1 MARKMITHRGQT
13 FEEFEQEVKKQNHDK
28 GMDEIRSR
36 KEEAELKIQQQ
47 NHQLQRKKNLLK
59 KLERKERT
67 HRLIEKGAAVEHACP
82 DTKFMEKDEFQQ
94 LANEIFSDTDLK
106 DRISFLVA
114 ERKEELEASY
124 REAEILQ
131 ELLEKGDADG
141 IISLQ
146 SETDQPE

>member
-1 MARKMITHRGQT
+1 MAKKTITHRGQT
-13 FEEFEQEVKKQNHDK
+13 YEEFEQEVKQQKHDN
-28 GMDEIRSR
+28 GIDEIQSK
-36 KEEAELKIQQQ
+36 KEEAELKIMQQ
-47 NHQLQRKKNLLK
+47 NHRLQREKNLLK
-59 KLERKERT
+59 KLERKERN

-82 DTKFMEKDEFQQ
+82 DSKFLERDEFQQ
-94 LANEIFSDTDLK
+94 LANEIFSDTDLRG
-106 DRISFLVA
+106 RISSLVA

-124 REAEILQ
+124 REAEMFQ

>member
-1 MARKMITHRGQT
+1 MARKIITHRGQT
-13 FEEFEQEVKKQNHDK
+13 FEEFEQEVKKQNHHN
-28 GMDEIRSR
+28 GMDKIQSK
-36 KEEAELKIQQQ
+36 KEEAEPKILQEQ
-47 NHQLQRKKNLLK
+47 HKLQRNKNLLK

-82 DTKFMEKDEFQQ
+82 DSKFLERDEFQQ

-124 REAEILQ
+124 REAQMLQ

>member
-1 MARKMITHRGQT
+1 MARKIITHRGQT
-13 FEEFEQEVKKQNHDK
+13 FEEFEQEVKKQNHHN
-28 GMDEIRSR
+28 GMDKIQSKE
-36 KEEAELKIQQQ
+36 EEAELKILQEQ
-47 NHQLQRKKNLLK
+47 HKLQRNKNLLK

-82 DTKFMEKDEFQQ
+82 DSKFLEKDEFQQ
-94 LANEIFSDTDLK
+94 LANEIFSDTDLR
-106 DRISFLVA
+106 DRVSFLVA

-124 REAEILQ
+124 REAQMLQ
-131 ELLEKGDADG
+131 ELQEKGDADG

>member
-146 SETDQPE
+146 SEADQPE

>member
-13 FEEFEQEVKKQNHDK
+13 FEEFEQEVKKQNYDK
-28 GMDEIRSR
+28 GMDEIRSK

-82 DTKFMEKDEFQQ
+82 DTKFLEKDEFQQ

-146 SETDQPE
+146 SEADQPE